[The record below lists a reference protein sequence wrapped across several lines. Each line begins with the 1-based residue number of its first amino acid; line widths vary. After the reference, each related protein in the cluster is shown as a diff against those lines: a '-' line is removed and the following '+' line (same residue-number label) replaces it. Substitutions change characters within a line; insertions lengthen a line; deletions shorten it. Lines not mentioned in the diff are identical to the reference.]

1 MKSPLEDVNP
11 AVRPTEGQIALSEP
25 LISSPYWPGTWNYR
39 TGKYNDQQEKLP
51 FRFWVFEDLGFEH
64 LNCQT
69 GKENYVKS
77 LVDLHKDIRLISPCG
92 GGEDKR
98 CVESTVWKCGSVEV
112 WKRGQEQDFPLW
124 SASIT
129 SPPKTALPPL
139 SLKISKAND
148 LLGGRDKNQKKIRLL
163 KACINHCLASVPS
176 ISPLA
181 SQCKTPLLWFLSK

>member
-39 TGKYNDQQEKLP
+39 TGKYNDQQEKLGL
-51 FRFWVFEDLGFEH
+51 RFWVFLLIWDL
-64 LNCQT
+64 NSSTARQ
-69 GKENYVKS
+69 GKRIILKV
-77 LVDLHKDIRLISPCG
+77 LVDIRLISLCG
-92 GGEDKR
+92 SGEDKR
-98 CVESTVWKCGSVEV
+98 CVESTVWK
-112 WKRGQEQDFPLW
+112 RGQGQDFPLW

-139 SLKISKAND
+139 SLEISKAND
-148 LLGGRDKNQKKIRLL
+148 LLGGRDKNQKEIRLL

-181 SQCKTPLLWFLSK
+181 SQCKTPLLCFFYQSKRHFDCS